1 MFCFVLFLIGEYFIV
16 PYTAHTMPTS
26 SEWRQLCRPT
36 PACLQLAKR
45 LSVPPHAT
53 SSKRIAP
60 VPPWKRTRAE
70 VTPGKP
76 SCLQATG
83 RPASPISRHKRCPTD
98 RAGKSPVDPGYASVR
113 RQGEADLC
121 TEKVGGTINKETN
134 NPVDLCFG
142 YSTLGLNTLA
152 ISNGT
157 GNI

>member
-1 MFCFVLFLIGEYFIV
+1 MQVWFCFVLFLIGEYFIV

-53 SSKRIAP
+53 SSKRIGP

-76 SCLQATG
+76 SCLQATRASGIPHKSSQTMPHRPCRKISSRPWLCKRPPTRRSWPLYRKGG
-83 RPASPISRHKRCPTD
+83 RNNKQGDQQSCGSLFRLQYIGIKHAS
-98 RAGKSPVDPGYASVR
+98 Y
-113 RQGEADLC
+113 
-121 TEKVGGTINKETN
+121 
-134 NPVDLCFG
+134 F
-142 YSTLGLNTLA
+142 
-152 ISNGT
+152 
-157 GNI
+157 